1 MDTDSVMSGST
12 SRRSLLRG
20 GAGIGGA
27 ALAAGVL
34 GGRVAAQADD
44 AVARSLIFCLGDGM
58 GPSQRLAGQLT
69 LVGPYERLAMDTL
82 PVTGMVGTGSTGG
95 DTFVTDSAASATA
108 YATGHKTVNGALGVD
123 VDGNRLTNIVELAK
137 AAGKAV
143 GFVTDGGI
151 SGATVGGFT
160 VHVPDRDLEAE
171 VARQLVEEAG
181 VDLILTYGE
190 DFPLTGETL
199 DADGG
204 NGFIALAESLG
215 YTVITDPADLDGA
228 SAERLIG
235 LFPNADGDSPVTV
248 DAMLVRALDLLSARE
263 AGFFLL
269 IENDDI
275 DSFAHDNDAELT
287 IAEVVEFDGVVATA
301 IAYAE
306 AAGDTLLLVTADHE
320 TGGMAIENPAEADG
334 TESDPFPVAGTDYTF
349 TVGWTTLEHS
359 GVPVPLTAMGPGS
372 DRLVGTY
379 ENTAVFGVMCEA
391 LGLPIPDAGEGTP
404 VATPAS

>member
-1 MDTDSVMSGST
+1 MTRSGHIGFAAPLSTPGEATLAALREAIPAGRWLRITYRSPRRVADHDVLPVRLVAADGHWYVDAVSREAAARRRFRTDRIDAPEPIPAPPDADEIVRAAGDGDDHAPEHPEVVFRLT
-12 SRRSLLRG
+12 
-20 GAGIGGA
+20 GAG
-27 ALAAGVL
+27 
-34 GGRVAAQADD
+34 
-44 AVARSLIFCLGDGM
+44 
-58 GPSQRLAGQLT
+58 
-69 LVGPYERLAMDTL
+69 AMR
-82 PVTGMVGTGSTGG
+82 
-95 DTFVTDSAASATA
+95 A
-108 YATGHKTVNGALGVD
+108 
-123 VDGNRLTNIVELAK
+123 
-137 AAGKAV
+137 
-143 GFVTDGGI
+143 
-151 SGATVGGFT
+151 T

-235 LFPNADGDSPVTV
+235 LFPNADGESPVTV

-263 AGFFLL
+263 TGFFPLV
-269 IENDDI
+269 ENDDI
-275 DSFAHDNDAELT
+275 DSFAHGNDAGLT
-287 IAEVVEFDGVVATA
+287 IAEVVQFDGVVATA

-334 TESDPFPVAGTDYTF
+334 SESDPFPVAGTDYTF

-391 LGLPIPDAGEGTP
+391 LGLPIPGAAEGTP